1 MQRELI
7 IACAAAWG
15 GSHLASAPAGASIV
29 DESTLG
35 DFSDDRLAPTTLPL
49 APGVTILGGWFGA
62 SAVPDQHDLD
72 YVTFTVPE
80 GHVLSRMGLEEA
92 YVGGAFSFVG
102 MQAGPVVTIP
112 ATWTQIESPLLGW
125 AHFGSASVGLDL
137 LPDMAASPGSIGFTA
152 PLPAGTYA
160 LWIMELDS
168 SEPYRYAFN
177 LEVTAIPAPASV
189 AAMASVAA
197 LGKRRSRR

>member
-1 MQRELI
+1 MRRELI
-7 IACAAAWG
+7 VLVAGFGALPAPAAA
-15 GSHLASAPAGASIV
+15 SVV

-35 DFSDDRLAPTTLPL
+35 DFSDERLAPTALRL
-49 APGVTILGGWFGA
+49 APGVTVLGGWFGA

-72 YVTFTVPE
+72 YVTLTVPA
-80 GHVLSRMGLEEA
+80 GHVLSRMTLEEA

-125 AHFGSASVGLDL
+125 AHFGSATVGLDL
-137 LPDMAASPGSIGFTA
+137 LPDMAASPGSVGFAA

-160 LWIMELDS
+160 LWIMELDR
-168 SEPYRYAFN
+168 SEAYRYALG
-177 LEVTAIPAPASV
+177 LEVTPVPAPATV
-189 AAMASVAA
+189 VAMAAVAA
-197 LGKRRSRR
+197 LGHRRRRR

>member
-1 MQRELI
+1 M
-7 IACAAAWG
+7 
-15 GSHLASAPAGASIV
+15 
-29 DESTLG
+29 
-35 DFSDDRLAPTTLPL
+35 PL